1 MVRAR
6 QATRLSPLLSR
17 SCVVARLVWLHT
29 DTRIDAL
36 RARWSD
42 ESCDEPR
49 WWIVKD
55 AHASNGFSASLL
67 DRTARTLTKKDVAGG
82 YCYVVQEYID
92 RPMLIDGRKFELRQ

>member
-1 MVRAR
+1 MCLA
-6 QATRLSPLLSR
+6 
-17 SCVVARLVWLHT
+17 

-49 WWIVKD
+49 WWIVKY